1 MDIFVEH
8 ATGLLTNGLADSFY
22 YKNLVC
28 LSISPLKARSINT
41 TQLYYE
47 IVYLSLVRLSRK
59 KSVSRELICFL
70 MR

>member
-8 ATGLLTNGLADSFY
+8 AIGLFTNGLAASFY

-28 LSISPLKARSINT
+28 LSISPLKTRSINT

-47 IVYLSLVRLSRK
+47 IVYLSLIRLSRK